1 MSKVSIILPVYNAK
15 EYQLSRSIGSVVS
28 QTYTDIELIII
39 DDSSSL
45 QETLDY
51 LEKTDVS
58 DDRIKVYNNEKNTG
72 ISCSR
77 NRGIELAAGEYI
89 CFLDQDDYYQVDYIE
104 RLLQA
109 VTGNNAEIAMCG
121 YEIRDAQ
128 GNIAKSFPSVNM
140 DPESPWYPWAT
151 CAIWN
156 RIYKKKFLVN
166 NDIKFPEGCLI
177 EDLVFVMQCNMANK
191 ETVVINDRLYVKSDE
206 ATSTSRSRQFYSL
219 RFDQMPIKQIEDV
232 AMKYAPCDKYLHSY
246 VCNEIAL
253 LIGILCIGND
263 GNTVQRAIKASRVAV
278 RNACRGNALRD
289 IIEYNDFCD
298 DKREMRIL
306 NILIH
311 FFYKFHF
318 ETPGLLAIHYL
329 SKMIYKQFQ

>member
-39 DDSSSL
+39 NDSSSL
-45 QETLDY
+45 LETLDY

-77 NRGIELAAGEYI
+77 NRGIELATGEYI
-89 CFLDQDDYYQVDYIE
+89 CFLDQDDYYQADYIE
-104 RLLQA
+104 KLLQA
-109 VTGNNAEIAMCG
+109 VTGNNTEIAMCG

-128 GNIAKSFPSVNM
+128 GNITKSFPSVNM
-140 DPESPWYPWAT
+140 DLESPWYPWAT

-156 RIYKKKFLVN
+156 RIYKKQFLEN
-166 NDIKFPEGCLI
+166 NDIKFPKGCLI

-219 RFDQMPIKQIEDV
+219 RLDQMPIQQIEGV
-232 AMKYAPCDKYLHSY
+232 VKRYAPCNRFLHAY

-253 LIGILCIGND
+253 LIGVLCIGDD
-263 GNTVQRAIKASRVAV
+263 GDTVRRAIKASGCAV
-278 RNACRGNALRD
+278 RNACKGNTLRD

-306 NILIH
+306 NILVH
-311 FFYKFHF
+311 VCYKLHI
-318 ETPGLLAIHYL
+318 ETPVLLGFHYL